1 MEKHVNKLHLNKQT
15 RVDNEVHL
23 INIVIPSTKEA
34 STLATIQSIMFLI
47 DILWSIIIALV
58 KMFIEE
64 HLNQESL
71 TQ

>member
-1 MEKHVNKLHLNKQT
+1 MEKHVNKLHLNKQI
-15 RVDNEVHL
+15 RVDNGIHL

-34 STLATIQSIMFLI
+34 STSATIQSIMFLI
-47 DILWSIIIALV
+47 DILWSISISLV

-71 TQ
+71 TR